1 MLWFYANNDNYR
13 SDMIWLY
20 EFAAFQI
27 LHGKKCFLNSR
38 RKIDSSVS
46 ENSNANLIH
55 QHNGI
60 ETSTMMRLSFLFSG

>member
-27 LHGKKCFLNSR
+27 LHGKRFCHKMLFKLQT
-38 RKIDSSVS
+38 
-46 ENSNANLIH
+46 ENEF
-55 QHNGI
+55 QRV
-60 ETSTMMRLSFLFSG
+60 EKFQR